1 MGFKLVEVVYRLD
14 KNATTASEQ
23 AVLLALA
30 FRANDKT
37 LLCYPKQDTLAEMT
51 HLHRATVSQCLN
63 TLREKGLIDW
73 KSGGLRNRRGKQGRP
88 LANDYRLNLTAGGKK
103 GVAEGA
109 HSVAQDDTAVL
120 PTATPTEKQQPLQK
134 EDTSPIPNRSVSD
147 SVSDFDK
154 ALRSMGIEGVGS
166 RMKEQAR
173 HEASPVVM
181 ALNACRVTPGT
192 PEYRD
197 NCRTFSSVMIKIG
210 QERAMEVVRTF
221 ASELRQGEMENVR
234 NLAALLMSRLQ
245 QCLP

>member
-1 MGFKLVEVVYRLD
+1 MGFKLVEAVYRLD

-109 HSVAQDDTAVL
+109 HSVAQDDTAVS
-120 PTATPTEKQQPLQK
+120 PTTTQQCRPGRHSSVAHGDTNRKATATAKGRYITDTEQK
-134 EDTSPIPNRSVSD
+134 R
-147 SVSDFDK
+147 FG
-154 ALRSMGIEGVGS
+154 LGFG
-166 RMKEQAR
+166 
-173 HEASPVVM
+173 
-181 ALNACRVTPGT
+181 
-192 PEYRD
+192 
-197 NCRTFSSVMIKIG
+197 F
-210 QERAMEVVRTF
+210 
-221 ASELRQGEMENVR
+221 
-234 NLAALLMSRLQ
+234 
-245 QCLP
+245 